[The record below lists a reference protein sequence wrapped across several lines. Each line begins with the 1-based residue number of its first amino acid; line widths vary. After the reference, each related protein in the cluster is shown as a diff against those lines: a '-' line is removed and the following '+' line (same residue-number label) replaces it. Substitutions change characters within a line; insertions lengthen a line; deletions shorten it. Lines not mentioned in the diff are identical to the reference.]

1 MQVNSEGG
9 GENCCSGKAPR
20 TLTGRVW
27 RGLLGKEDL
36 ELGFSNGGGVFQ
48 VEKRESGLWLQ
59 EEPSLVSNPDAAFL
73 QLASLPSVQL
83 KPVLSALPWL
93 LAAC

>member
-48 VEKRESGLWLQ
+48 VEKRESGLRLQ

-73 QLASLPSVQL
+73 
-83 KPVLSALPWL
+83 
-93 LAAC
+93 